1 MEKKTLTPSSL
12 FKDNLHRLKS
22 SWFRDLPNWA
32 HVTQHTFCNI
42 CYGLRLELWTGL
54 ALITSFLALDLHHTS
69 SRDPHASQIFL
80 LAEKG
85 MSCSTQ
91 ACFKETWGQRP
102 TDCVKLVW
110 VIPRVN
116 NWPLVFLLWYR
127 IFLFI
132 LRTRTVI
139 KLVECLVFS
148 RMQILLDHSFKKD
161 DIPLSSRIATSQ

>member
-80 LAEKG
+80 LAEKR
-85 MSCSTQ
+85 MSCSRQ
-91 ACFKETWGQRP
+91 RDLGPEAHWLRET
-102 TDCVKLVW
+102 VVW